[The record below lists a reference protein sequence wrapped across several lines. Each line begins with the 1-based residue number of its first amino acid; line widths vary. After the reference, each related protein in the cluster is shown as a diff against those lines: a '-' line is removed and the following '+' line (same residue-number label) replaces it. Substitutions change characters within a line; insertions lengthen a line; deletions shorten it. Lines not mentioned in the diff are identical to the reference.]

1 MQFCLDTNL
10 GAVARAL
17 QSPTQ
22 PPIHMSVPPWNQ
34 LCRWDPFVTKNRLTP
49 PTTTLHEGLQK
60 VVWDVQY
67 FLRQYHIIM
76 SRLKV
81 AFVAKNALGIFETWC
96 VCLVHNWTSFSNQ
109 KRYNF
114 ASHPSQQPLSVSR
127 LDVKVSVYEWHSF
140 DSKLQSLQSLVI
152 KESLLKIQGVFYRT
166 QVNLG
171 SDLWVRMSVSNWD
184 TFSRLNWCDS
194 GWWRYQVNTNW

>member
-1 MQFCLDTNL
+1 MQFCQDTNL
-10 GAVARAL
+10 GAVTRAL
-17 QSPTQ
+17 QSPAH
-22 PPIHMSVPPWNQ
+22 PYIWVPLPGSN
-34 LCRWDPFVTKNRLTP
+34 CADGTPFVTKNRLTP
-49 PTTTLHEGLQK
+49 PHPPPPLQK

-171 SDLWVRMSVSNWD
+171 SDLWVRMSPTNKQRFV
-184 TFSRLNWCDS
+184 RLNWCDS
-194 GWWRYQVNTNW
+194 GWWGYQLNTNW